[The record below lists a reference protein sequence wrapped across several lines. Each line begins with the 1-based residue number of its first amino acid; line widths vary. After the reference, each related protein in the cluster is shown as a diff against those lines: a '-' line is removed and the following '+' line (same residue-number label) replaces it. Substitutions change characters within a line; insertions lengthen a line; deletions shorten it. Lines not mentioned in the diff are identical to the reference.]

1 MACSWHLHGGCLRW
15 LDCREHGNLARL
27 MNDECRDMAN
37 LRCVFWPPFDPANVD
52 NERHRIFLVATKD
65 IPAGVE
71 LTWCYGEHYPRPW
84 AKRSA
89 QPALPDPPQPLSW
102 KARRKQVD
110 RVAELLDERRTQAGT
125 KQYLVRWEGQDSQ
138 RTSWEV
144 EGRLEH
150 AKNAIL
156 EFEELRREKLEALR
170 KELEAT
176 KAEVVEVQKSADAQ
190 QQHAAHA
197 DEKTREAVRAKK
209 RAKTAKASA
218 IAAATE
224 AQQALAAAKDEAAHW
239 KAMVVAQQAAAAT
252 FAQTMA
258 SFANEFLA

>member
-1 MACSWHLHGGCLRW
+1 
-15 LDCREHGNLARL
+15 

-84 AKRSA
+84 AKRSAQPALPDPPQPLSWKARRKQVDRVA